1 MFWNECCQHDEVNG
15 VYYSQGF
22 HIIVGPLMHSNDF
35 MTGFSIFLLLNCLSL
50 HSHKVERVYV
60 GCMYAHMCD
69 FGVMELN
76 KDNSVLAIKIIL
88 PPWGKKGGGIL
99 TIFLIIAFVFLFYSL
114 TIYNFEYIYSQ
125 SLIFLVFLKN

>member
-1 MFWNECCQHDEVNG
+1 MFCNERCQNDEVNG

-35 MTGFSIFLLLNCLSL
+35 ITEFSIFLLLNCLSL

-60 GCMYAHMCD
+60 ECMYAHMCD

-88 PPWGKKGGGIL
+88 LPWGKKGGGHIDY
-99 TIFLIIAFVFLFYSL
+99 FSYNCFWFLFYSL
-114 TIYNFEYIYSQ
+114 TIYNFDYIYLQ
-125 SLIFLVFLKN
+125 AFIFLVFLKN

>member
-1 MFWNECCQHDEVNG
+1 
-15 VYYSQGF
+15 
-22 HIIVGPLMHSNDF
+22 MHSKDF

-60 GCMYAHMCD
+60 ECMYAHMCD
-69 FGVMELN
+69 FGVMGLN
-76 KDNSVLAIKIIL
+76 KDNSILAIKIIL
-88 PPWGKKGGGIL
+88 PPWGKKSGARDIL

-125 SLIFLVFLKN
+125 SHFPGIPKESTLFCLCSDQS